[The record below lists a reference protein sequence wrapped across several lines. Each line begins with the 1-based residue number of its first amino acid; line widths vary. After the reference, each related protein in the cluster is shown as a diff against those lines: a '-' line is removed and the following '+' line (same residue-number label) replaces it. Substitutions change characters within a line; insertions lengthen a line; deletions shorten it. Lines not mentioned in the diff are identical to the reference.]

1 MSNNNSNHHKNNNQ
15 DNNQSF
21 KKKLPLV
28 GINIYK
34 NNKKKI
40 DELQKK
46 EMEKK
51 ELEKIRKENELNE
64 QIRDYLKCYICLS
77 KVTKPKMCNFC
88 KKICCEVCINKWL
101 ENKSYC
107 GMCKHPITAQDM
119 ITLPFLDDMSQFFI
133 NNIDNKEHRNK
144 KEEINNDLNEITEVN
159 ENSLISDNN
168 ENDICPKHK
177 YKFEYYCIQ
186 CTNYYCSQCFIFF
199 NKEANKHENHIVVPI
214 SKMDN
219 LRINDAINEYKK
231 LTVTKNKINDLI
243 GLCNLKEREK
253 QIKKFEI
260 INYFDALKKLFIQK
274 MDEESSE
281 FKALLDDSIQQKI
294 NIENKI
300 NVIPSQIFKF
310 SELNNNDDNHNKI
323 ELKKKLF
330 DDLKEVNDIE
340 PALEQKIIQKSK
352 ESPKLFVENYDTD
365 FMEFSFPQ
373 ELHEGDEFINC
384 PITIIHDFPC
394 KLVFKY
400 LNHEIYISF
409 IVNVSSQINNYPNF
423 DVCIII
429 KNKNFGLE
437 FINFNIKKFPQNESK
452 EIIICDNLDLE
463 KFLYLCSDDKKLILK
478 AYIVKTFYK

>member
-1 MSNNNSNHHKNNNQ
+1 
-15 DNNQSF
+15 
-21 KKKLPLV
+21 
-28 GINIYK
+28 
-34 NNKKKI
+34 
-40 DELQKK
+40 
-46 EMEKK
+46 
-51 ELEKIRKENELNE
+51 
-64 QIRDYLKCYICLS
+64 
-77 KVTKPKMCNFC
+77 
-88 KKICCEVCINKWL
+88 
-101 ENKSYC
+101 
-107 GMCKHPITAQDM
+107 
-119 ITLPFLDDMSQFFI
+119 
-133 NNIDNKEHRNK
+133 
-144 KEEINNDLNEITEVN
+144 
-159 ENSLISDNN
+159 
-168 ENDICPKHK
+168 
-177 YKFEYYCIQ
+177 
-186 CTNYYCSQCFIFF
+186 
-199 NKEANKHENHIVVPI
+199 
-214 SKMDN
+214 MDN

-274 MDEESSE
+274 MDEESSG

-294 NIENKI
+294 NIETKI

-409 IVNVSSQINNYPNF
+409 IVNVSAQINNYPNF